1 MPALGSGRSPT
12 REAPVIDGADER
24 LEWTEGVADHA
35 RTVVVPLANPDT
47 AIDLLRIAR
56 GLLPDAGGRLLAIVV
71 VTDDADAEKSR
82 DVSEGMQALIDTMA
96 DRLTG
101 ATVTFRT
108 RTATSVA
115 RGILD
120 SIRDSGADSV
130 VLGIRAPSEDDE
142 QTRLGAVVESVV
154 DAAACD
160 VVIHRPGAEGGL
172 DDVER
177 LLVAV
182 DGRTPSRNAVRVATL
197 LRRGLQVD
205 LDLVHA
211 HVSEVPASRGEAV
224 VARSMADLVTEREVG
239 TQVVEADDPVAAIAG
254 EVREGDLL
262 VLGFGHEERASS
274 LEIGSVGRA
283 LLDEVDG
290 PVLTVARVQVSRST
304 VHERLR
310 RVAAWLHPRLTDVE
324 QDSMRS
330 HGESAAEP
338 TLDYVAMTA
347 VSGIIASFGLLLDS
361 AAVIIGAMLV
371 APLMNPL
378 QAFGIGVVAGRATV
392 AMRALWTIALGSVL
406 VFVVAAVSGL
416 LVGVA
421 APTAEM
427 ASRGSPSLLD
437 AAVAL
442 AAGVAGAYATA
453 RKDIPAALAGVAIAA
468 ALVPPICAAG
478 LALAAGRYGLAGG
491 ASLLF
496 LVNIVCIAVVSA
508 VVFQW
513 LGLRPRDRTRTER
526 GQKALAVGTVATLV
540 VLLAAL
546 VVVGARKVR
555 VDERPLEA
563 VVAEASADAALAEV
577 AVVSGGPPV
586 RVRVI
591 VDLAEG
597 ADAELPQR
605 LARELRR
612 ALEQQVGEPVDTRLV
627 VREVVAID

>member
-1 MPALGSGRSPT
+1 M
-12 REAPVIDGADER
+12 
-24 LEWTEGVADHA
+24 ADHA

-82 DVSEGMQALIDTMA
+82 DVSEGMQELVDTMA

-130 VLGIRAPSEDDE
+130 VLGIRAPSEDKDE

-160 VVIHRPGAEGGL
+160 VVIHRPGVEGGL

-211 HVSEVPASRGEAV
+211 HASEVPASRGEAV

-239 TQVVEADDPVAAIAG
+239 TQVIEADDPVAAIAA

-406 VFVVAAVSGL
+406 VFAVAAVSGL

-546 VVVGARKVR
+546 VVVGAGKVR
-555 VDERPLEA
+555 VDERPLEV